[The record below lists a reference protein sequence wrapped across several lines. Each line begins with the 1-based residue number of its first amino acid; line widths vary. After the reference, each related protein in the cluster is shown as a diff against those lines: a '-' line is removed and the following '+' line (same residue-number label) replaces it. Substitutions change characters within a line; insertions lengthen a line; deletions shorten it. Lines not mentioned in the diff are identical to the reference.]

1 VLTAL
6 ALPDFLAPLVLGV
19 LGTPARIACSHRQYG
34 RPSTVNPCRFGLLSA
49 PPGHRN
55 SASTWA
61 EHAGAFP
68 APMIYRAC
76 WRVRGAS
83 VQYEVVSDRVV
94 AAELDGEAVLLD
106 VSSGLYY
113 GLDEVGSRIWMLLNE
128 APGLEAIVSRLRD
141 EYEAAPDDL
150 QRDVAA
156 FIDALVARGLVRVAQ
171 AG

>member
-1 VLTAL
+1 
-6 ALPDFLAPLVLGV
+6 
-19 LGTPARIACSHRQYG
+19 
-34 RPSTVNPCRFGLLSA
+34 
-49 PPGHRN
+49 
-55 SASTWA
+55 
-61 EHAGAFP
+61 
-68 APMIYRAC
+68 M
-76 WRVRGAS
+76 
-83 VQYEVVSDRVV
+83 QYEVVSDRVV

-113 GLDEVGSRIWMLLNE
+113 GLDEVGCRIWMLLNE
-128 APGLEAIVSRLRD
+128 APGLEAIVSRLTD

>member
-1 VLTAL
+1 
-6 ALPDFLAPLVLGV
+6 
-19 LGTPARIACSHRQYG
+19 
-34 RPSTVNPCRFGLLSA
+34 
-49 PPGHRN
+49 
-55 SASTWA
+55 
-61 EHAGAFP
+61 
-68 APMIYRAC
+68 M
-76 WRVRGAS
+76 
-83 VQYEVVSDRVV
+83 QYEVVSDRVV

>member
-1 VLTAL
+1 
-6 ALPDFLAPLVLGV
+6 
-19 LGTPARIACSHRQYG
+19 
-34 RPSTVNPCRFGLLSA
+34 
-49 PPGHRN
+49 
-55 SASTWA
+55 
-61 EHAGAFP
+61 
-68 APMIYRAC
+68 
-76 WRVRGAS
+76 